1 MTAPADTPDK
11 PFAVALTYAR
21 DNDEAPRV
29 VAKGHG
35 EIAAAIERIAEAH
48 GIPIRKDAS
57 LASLLAAVEL
67 DSLIPVE
74 AYVAVAQILSY
85 IYQRPGGSGGQHPR

>member
-1 MTAPADTPDK
+1 MSIPAEAPDK

-21 DNDEAPRV
+21 DSDEAPRV

-35 EIAAAIERIAEAH
+35 EVAAAIARVAEAH

-67 DSLIPVE
+67 DSFIPVE

-85 IYQRPGGSGGQHPR
+85 IYQRPGSAGGQPPR

>member
-1 MTAPADTPDK
+1 MTDPVETQEK
-11 PFAVALTYAR
+11 QVAVALAYAR
-21 DNDEAPRV
+21 DSDEAPRV

-35 EIAAAIERIAEAH
+35 QIAEAIERVAQAH
-48 GIPIRKDAS
+48 GVPIRRDAP

-67 DSLIPVE
+67 DSIIPVE

-85 IYQRPGGSGGQHPR
+85 IYRRPQGRGQAGP

>member
-1 MTAPADTPDK
+1 MTAPAEMPDK
-11 PFAVALTYAR
+11 PVAVALTYAR
-21 DNDEAPRV
+21 DSEEAPRV

-35 EIAAAIERIAEAH
+35 EIAAAIEKLAKAH

-67 DSLIPVE
+67 DSFIPVE

-85 IYQRPGGSGGQHPR
+85 IYQRPGTGGGQPQR